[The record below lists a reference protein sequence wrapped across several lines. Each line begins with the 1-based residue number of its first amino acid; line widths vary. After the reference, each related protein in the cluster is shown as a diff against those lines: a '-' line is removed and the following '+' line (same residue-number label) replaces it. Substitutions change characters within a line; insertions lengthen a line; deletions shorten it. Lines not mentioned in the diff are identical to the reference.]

1 MGFIMNQKIL
11 RLKVVQDF
19 TGLSRSTIY
28 AMLKNG
34 NFPQSVKLGL
44 RSVGWYEADIQGWI
58 ASRQASKVA

>member
-1 MGFIMNQKIL
+1 MNQKIL
-11 RLKVVQDF
+11 RLRAVQDW

-34 NFPQSVKLGL
+34 NFPQSVKLGE

-58 ASRQASKVA
+58 ASRQASKAV

>member
-1 MGFIMNQKIL
+1 MSNQKIL
-11 RLKVVQDF
+11 RLNSVIAH

-58 ASRQASKVA
+58 SGRKVSRAA